1 MHFFLHAR
9 TRSVFAEITNK
20 NKCNLF
26 TRNCDARLHFFAR
39 INFVYLSICC
49 CALFASL
56 TWFFFLCFACT
67 HPHAYQDVC
76 VCACCLFLLS
86 CPIWDSLF
94 FFGVQMEVFL
104 AHAHPPTLLLSVLP
118 SSWMC
123 CGLGCLLG
131 LLQFRWHHWP
141 KSSTL
146 TPFFFFLSG
155 ISDNSHFCTRGC
167 LFFSPERC
175 HVLIDRWI
183 KNKKSNYLFIYLF
196 SQKQNTG
203 TPQCYRSPA
212 TKTGTAPSGKIKA
225 RKIAAAGK
233 CVT

>member
-1 MHFFLHAR
+1 MYIFIYCMHFFLHAR

-94 FFGVQMEVFL
+94 FFWSPDGGFPSACSSSDSSSLCPSLLLDVLWFGLSVGFTPVQM
-104 AHAHPPTLLLSVLP
+104 TS
-118 SSWMC
+118 
-123 CGLGCLLG
+123 
-131 LLQFRWHHWP
+131 
-141 KSSTL
+141 L
-146 TPFFFFLSG
+146 TQKQYIDSFFFF
-155 ISDNSHFCTRGC
+155 FCQGYLTIHTFAQEDVY
-167 LFFSPERC
+167 FFPQSAAMFW
-175 HVLIDRWI
+175 LIDGLKT
-183 KNKKSNYLFIYLF
+183 KNRIIYLYIYF
-196 SQKQNTG
+196 RRSRTRVRLNVTVHQ
-203 TPQCYRSPA
+203 PQRPGRLQA
-212 TKTGTAPSGKIKA
+212 EK
-225 RKIAAAGK
+225 
-233 CVT
+233 

>member
-1 MHFFLHAR
+1 MPYLQVSRDFFFVLCMHASSCISGCVCVRVL
-9 TRSVFAEITNK
+9 S
-20 NKCNLF
+20 
-26 TRNCDARLHFFAR
+26 FFA
-39 INFVYLSICC
+39 FLSYMGFTFFFWSPDGGFPSACSSSDSSSLC
-49 CALFASL
+49 PSLLLDVLWFGLSVGFTPVQMTSL
-56 TWFFFLCFACT
+56 TQKQ
-67 HPHAYQDVC
+67 Y
-76 VCACCLFLLS
+76 
-86 CPIWDSLF
+86 IDSF
-94 FFGVQMEVFL
+94 
-104 AHAHPPTLLLSVLP
+104 
-118 SSWMC
+118 
-123 CGLGCLLG
+123 
-131 LLQFRWHHWP
+131 
-141 KSSTL
+141 
-146 TPFFFFLSG
+146 FFFFLSG

>member
-146 TPFFFFLSG
+146 TPFFFFCQGYLT
-155 ISDNSHFCTRGC
+155 IHTFAQEDVY
-167 LFFSPERC
+167 FFPQSAAMFW
-175 HVLIDRWI
+175 LIDGLKT
-183 KNKKSNYLFIYLF
+183 KNRIIYLYIYF
-196 SQKQNTG
+196 RRSRTRVRLNVTVHQ
-203 TPQCYRSPA
+203 PQRPGRLQA
-212 TKTGTAPSGKIKA
+212 EK
-225 RKIAAAGK
+225 
-233 CVT
+233 

>member
-56 TWFFFLCFACT
+56 TWFFFFVLCM
-67 HPHAYQDVC
+67 HASSCISGCVC
-76 VCACCLFLLS
+76 VRVLSFFAFLS
-86 CPIWDSLF
+86 YMGFTF
-94 FFGVQMEVFL
+94 FFWSPDGGFPSACSSSDSSSLCPSLLLDVLWFGLSVGFTPVQM
-104 AHAHPPTLLLSVLP
+104 TS
-118 SSWMC
+118 
-123 CGLGCLLG
+123 
-131 LLQFRWHHWP
+131 
-141 KSSTL
+141 L
-146 TPFFFFLSG
+146 TQKQYIDSFFFFLSG

>member
-1 MHFFLHAR
+1 MF
-9 TRSVFAEITNK
+9 T
-20 NKCNLF
+20 CLF
-26 TRNCDARLHFFAR
+26 
-39 INFVYLSICC
+39 VVVPYLQVSRD
-49 CALFASL
+49 
-56 TWFFFLCFACT
+56 FFFLCFACT

-94 FFGVQMEVFL
+94 FFWSPDGGFPSACSSSDSSSLCPSLLLDVLWFGLSVGFTPVQM
-104 AHAHPPTLLLSVLP
+104 TS
-118 SSWMC
+118 
-123 CGLGCLLG
+123 
-131 LLQFRWHHWP
+131 
-141 KSSTL
+141 L
-146 TPFFFFLSG
+146 TQKQYIDSFFFFFLSG

>member
-1 MHFFLHAR
+1 MCIYLYIACIFFLHAR

-56 TWFFFLCFACT
+56 TWFFFCAL
-67 HPHAYQDVC
+67 HARILMHIRMC
-76 VCACCLFLLS
+76 VCARAVFFCFLVLYG
-86 CPIWDSLF
+86 IHFF

-146 TPFFFFLSG
+146 TPFFFFCQGYLT
-155 ISDNSHFCTRGC
+155 IHTFAQEDVY
-167 LFFSPERC
+167 FFPQSAAMFW
-175 HVLIDRWI
+175 LIDGLKT
-183 KNKKSNYLFIYLF
+183 KNRIIYLYIYF
-196 SQKQNTG
+196 RRSRTRVRLNVTVHQ
-203 TPQCYRSPA
+203 PQRPGRLQA
-212 TKTGTAPSGKIKA
+212 EK
-225 RKIAAAGK
+225 
-233 CVT
+233 